1 VEFYD
6 WLLFLHVGAAFA
18 LVAAM
23 VAYWAAILATGDGD
37 HPVVS
42 VVQRPAGILIVLG
55 SLLTLVLGI
64 WLALDNDTFEIWDGW
79 IIASIVL
86 WAIGVGTGQRS
97 GMLLA
102 RPGVGEDRAAGAG
115 SVRQQ
120 GVVMHAVSSAA
131 ILLVLILM
139 IFKPGA

>member
-1 VEFYD
+1 MEFYD
-6 WLLFLHVGAAFA
+6 WLLFLHVAAAFA
-18 LVAAM
+18 LVAA
-23 VAYWAAILATGDGD
+23 VVVYWAAILASGDGV
-37 HPVVS
+37 HPVVG

-64 WLALDNDTFEIWDGW
+64 WLALDNDRGFELWDGW
-79 IIASIVL
+79 VIASIVL

-97 GMLLA
+97 GMLLSRA
-102 RPGVGEDRAAGAG
+102 GGDVAGDR
-115 SVRQQ
+115 STRQQ
-120 GVVMHAVSSAA
+120 GVGLHAVSSAA

>member
-97 GMLLA
+97 GMLLS
-102 RPGVGEDRAAGAG
+102 RPGADGATDA
-115 SVRQQ
+115 SSTRQQ
-120 GVVMHAVSSAA
+120 GVALHSVSSAA

>member
-1 VEFYD
+1 MEFYD

-97 GMLLA
+97 GMLLS
-102 RPGVGEDRAAGAG
+102 RPGADGATDA
-115 SVRQQ
+115 SSTRQQ
-120 GVVMHAVSSAA
+120 GVTLHAVSSAA